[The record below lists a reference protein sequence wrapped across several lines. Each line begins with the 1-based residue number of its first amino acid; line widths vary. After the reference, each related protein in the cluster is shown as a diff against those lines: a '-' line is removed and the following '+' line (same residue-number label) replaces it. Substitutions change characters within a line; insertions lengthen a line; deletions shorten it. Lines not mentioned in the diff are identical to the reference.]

1 MTHDI
6 PAETV
11 IKRSLESVIAIAHA
25 LRWAILTVTC
35 GGVHSNEYLAIQKE
49 ARDLTKG
56 AQTASPAERQQID
69 QRADQLTQQLEQ
81 MGY

>member
-6 PAETV
+6 SAETV

-25 LRWAILTVTC
+25 LHWAIQTVTC
-35 GGVHSNEYLAIQKE
+35 GGIHSSRYLASKKE
-49 ARDLTKG
+49 VRDLTKG